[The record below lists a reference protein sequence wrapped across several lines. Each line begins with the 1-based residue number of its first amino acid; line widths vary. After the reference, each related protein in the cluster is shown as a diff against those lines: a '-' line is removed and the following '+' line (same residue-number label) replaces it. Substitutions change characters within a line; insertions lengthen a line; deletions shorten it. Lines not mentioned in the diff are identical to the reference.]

1 MAEGS
6 NTVNASPAAGIFGA
20 ASKNWRWILGLGI
33 LFIILGTI
41 GLGMSATL
49 TLVSV
54 LFFGWLLIIGGVVQL
69 VEAFKVKGW
78 KSVLWHVLMALV
90 YIVAGAIVVY
100 TPVGGA
106 LALTVFISAAL
117 LALGA
122 LRVIMAFQLRKEPGW
137 WWLLLGGLV
146 SILLGAMIMVQ
157 WPSSAF
163 WVIGLF
169 IAIEMIVNGWS
180 YVMIALMARR
190 AAKAVEDLPASGTPA
205 NA

>member
-6 NTVNASPAAGIFGA
+6 NAVNVSPDADIFGA
-20 ASKNWRWILGLGI
+20 ARKNWRWILGLGI

-100 TPVGGA
+100 APVGGA

-122 LRVIMAFQLRKEPGW
+122 LRVIMAFQLKNLTGW
-137 WWLLLGGLV
+137 WWLLAGGLI
-146 SILLGAMIMVQ
+146 SILLGVLIMVQ

-190 AAKAVEDLPASGTPA
+190 AAKAEEDLPATGTPA
-205 NA
+205 GA